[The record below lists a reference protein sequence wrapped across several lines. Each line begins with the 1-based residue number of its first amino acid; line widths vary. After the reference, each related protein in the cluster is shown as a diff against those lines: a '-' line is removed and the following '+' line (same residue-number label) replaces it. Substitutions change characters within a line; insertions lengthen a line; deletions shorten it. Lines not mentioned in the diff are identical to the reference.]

1 MHVISRKALQLF
13 WEQHPDTKTALAR
26 WFQIVRRTTFKDF
39 ASLRRTFPT
48 ADLVDRFTVFNI
60 AGNNNLFVPSTLLN
74 RGKAKIAT
82 VLTNG
87 ENDREHGNNDASRQR

>member
-13 WEQHPDTKTALAR
+13 WEHHPDSKTALTR

-60 AGNNNLFVPSTLLN
+60 AGNKYRLVASIHFN
-74 RGKAKIAT
+74 RGKIYVRH
-82 VLTNG
+82 VLTH
-87 ENDREHGNNDASRQR
+87 REYDKGAWKQ